1 MNIRNFCACLLL
13 LGSTGAWAASPSAA
27 LGMLVDSTD
36 AQAAHDGLR
45 VLGATPGSVADQIGL
60 RPGDVLVD
68 VNGVALANLGADA
81 NGRALAAATLNA
93 TIAGLPAST
102 PLRLRVLRG
111 GATLTLNAPVLA
123 DAASSSTTIASS
135 SNTASDPPGAGGCGR
150 ISTFDVAPRSQHLYR
165 ARILLLDGSTPGPT
179 GTPSFRV
186 TAGTHKLLVAEDIPT
201 REMGVGPIASLRSRR
216 DTSKTLTVTVKAN
229 TTALLAA
236 RLNTEKAADFA
247 DGGYWDPVVWREIP
261 ENCR

>member
-1 MNIRNFCACLLL
+1 MKVRILCACLLL
-13 LGSTGAWAASPSAA
+13 LGSAGAWAASPAAA
-27 LGMLVDSTD
+27 LGLLVDSAN
-36 AQAAHDGLR
+36 AQSAHEGLR
-45 VLGATPGSVADQIGL
+45 ILGATPGSVADQIGL

-81 NGRALAAATLNA
+81 NGRALAAATLNT

-102 PLRLRVLRG
+102 PLRLRVLRD
-111 GATLTLNAPVLA
+111 GATLALNAPSRTDAAAPSATVA
-123 DAASSSTTIASS
+123 SGDAASV
-135 SNTASDPPGAGGCGR
+135 PPDAAGCGR
-150 ISTFDVAPRSQHLYR
+150 ISTFDVAPRSRHLYR
-165 ARILLLDGSTPGPT
+165 AKIVLLDGSTPGPT

-186 TAGTHKLLVAEDIPT
+186 AAGTHQLLVAEDIPT
-201 REMGVGPIASLRSRR
+201 QEMGVGPIASLRSRR

-247 DGGYWDPVVWREIP
+247 DGAYWDPVIWREIP

>member
-1 MNIRNFCACLLL
+1 MKVRILCACLLL
-13 LGSTGAWAASPSAA
+13 LGAAGTWAASPAAA
-27 LGMLVDSTD
+27 LGLLVDSAN
-36 AQAAHDGLR
+36 AQSAHEGLR
-45 VLGATPGSVADQIGL
+45 ILGATPGSVADQIGL

-81 NGRALAAATLNA
+81 NGRALAAATLNTA
-93 TIAGLPAST
+93 IAGLPAST

-111 GATLTLNAPVLA
+111 GATLALNAPPRT
-123 DAASSSTTIASS
+123 DAATVASGDA
-135 SNTASDPPGAGGCGR
+135 ASDPPDAGGCGR

-165 ARILLLDGSTPGPT
+165 AKILLLDGSTPGPT

-186 TAGTHKLLVAEDIPT
+186 AAGTHKLLVAEDIPT

-216 DTSKTLTVTVKAN
+216 DTSKTLSVTVKAN

-236 RLNTEKAADFA
+236 RLNTEKAADFTDA
-247 DGGYWDPVVWREIP
+247 AYWDPVIWREIA